1 MNSQIHDTDGLP
13 SASTLDSITL
23 GQLKAMVGPLPKPK
37 QSFFD
42 YVYDDEDTVMNE
54 IDEFYSYVEMPQV
67 AENVKAWEGSFISG
81 TALCYFSPSAGLR
94 LILTTTCR
102 TKDWT
107 KAPVSQ
113 RKAHVELLLESLEH
127 RDAEVRFTNARRL
140 FYVLQGTFVET
151 TSPEHQLHWIFE
163 NCKVVRSV
171 NGVSSIVEAM
181 KIASSK
187 HDMLCGLSDL
197 DASHFNISAQEK
209 SDLTDEV
216 VTEIYI
222 YLGMLYHLIEIFK
235 GHDDFADELMSLD
248 PPLPVYLFNVIA
260 GLRDKGVRTYPIK
273 KLLLVLWKTL
283 LTCCGGIRELTRVK
297 KLSRELAGLPPA
309 TETGEPFVS
318 PDQFTSHLRISV
330 DYIKSSPLDIETFRQ
345 ETAVKYPTFTPPQQP
360 IFQPVPIVPEPQ
372 KIPKPVNPP
381 LYSSKLA
388 QAYSPIPV
396 RHHYHHDD
404 DTNVG
409 LHGIPHH
416 YFQPPQQHQQY
427 RPIPQTA
434 TPAPSPPPSPKPKKQ
449 QYQTDQNRPFLFP
462 FPKGQF
468 GKDARFVP
476 FAINE
481 ADQLFNKH
489 MYVSLSLWQMWRT
502 REDCIAAESGLEH
515 MPGDDEFQSSTF
527 TANDPEVAEP
537 LPDIAL
543 LGVKI
548 EESMKILETSDSSAE
563 KRKARERKEDLMRLK
578 RVEQI
583 YSAILPGISGWV
595 GVLLKLL
602 LATVSPDRMQGP
614 QSSTSSVFPPGV
626 ASPQEQPP
634 APSPTLDEIDVTRH
648 REVTS
653 KAVSAILLLIL
664 KWFKVSHVMKFH
676 QLGQH
681 LLDTNCLLLILK
693 IFGLQEVATS
703 VVSKADAPDHNFFR
717 YCLLNFSRDLHPV
730 RPEDNQPRP
739 SRYTQNKTTI
749 LPNGEKHEEEVEY
762 VSEYSWRN
770 FFSAIN
776 FAKIMQ
782 KLSKGRSHRIW
793 MLVQY
798 KSSIE
803 VGNTE
808 ASVTGQSPYAATAC
822 PQVDQE
828 SGTVLWAKM
837 ETMYAIIIYSFLYT
851 RVNSPFYVANMK
863 VITSIYLNCRPD
875 LRDEWL
881 TGSEVDDATD
891 AQAQELALRHL
902 VKFYNNKRYGPA
914 AASSQHGPLHR
925 KSGSVSHHIE
935 GLPPGPELANIIR
948 PLGTP
953 NTVDS
958 DVFPPARAQAP
969 DTSIFLPY
977 ITEDIAFEEEYEEY
991 LSDMGWSESESVTT
1005 DGPLF
1010 PGGTSAWH
1018 RLPAFASE
1026 MVDGIS
1032 DSESIVSIGD
1042 LGDARLD
1049 TGRDDDRDGVDENL
1063 NNWEH
1068 MSPKTMAALPKSPAG
1083 TRRSSSGSGLRPV
1096 LPFGLDDGSAID
1108 PDEDEDLAV
1117 GPVPKDESN
1126 PFASGAGVDEVE
1138 YAYGQ
1143 VEFPLS

>member
-1 MNSQIHDTDGLP
+1 MNSSQPQDTNI
-13 SASTLDSITL
+13 SSSTSGLDSITL
-23 GQLKAMVGPLPKPK
+23 GQLRAMVGSAPRPK
-37 QSFFD
+37 QSYFD
-42 YVYDDEDTVMNE
+42 FVYDDEDTVMNE

-67 AENVKAWEGSFISG
+67 AENLKAWEGSFPIE
-81 TALCYFSPSAGLR
+81 
-94 LILTTTCR
+94 
-102 TKDWT
+102 WT
-107 KAPVSQ
+107 KAPLSQ
-113 RKAHVELLLESLEH
+113 RKVHVEFLLESLEH
-127 RDAEVRFTNARRL
+127 CDSEIRFANARRL
-140 FYVLQGTFVET
+140 FYVLQGTFAET
-151 TSPEHQLHWIFE
+151 VSPEDQLRWVVE
-163 NCKVVRSV
+163 NCKVVRSA

-197 DASHFNISAQEK
+197 DAAHFHISIQEK
-209 SDLTDEV
+209 ADLTDEV

-222 YLGMLYHLIEIFK
+222 YLGMLYHLIEVFK
-235 GHDDFADELMSLD
+235 GQDDFADELMSLD
-248 PPLPVYLFNVIA
+248 PPLPVYLFNVVS
-260 GLRDKGVRTYPIK
+260 GLRDKGVKTYPIK
-273 KLLLVLWKTL
+273 KLLLLLWKTL
-283 LTCCGGIRELTRVK
+283 LACCGGIRELARVK
-297 KLSRELAGLPPA
+297 KLSRELAGLPA
-309 TETGEPFVS
+309 S
-318 PDQFTSHLRISV
+318 PEIAER
-330 DYIKSSPLDIETFRQ
+330 IKSSPLDIDTFRQ
-345 ETAVKYPTFTPPQQP
+345 ETAVKYPTFSPPHNP
-360 IFQPVPIVPEPQ
+360 IPVVISEPQ
-372 KIPKPVNPP
+372 KASKPSNPP
-381 LYSSKLA
+381 ASTLKLA

-404 DTNVG
+404 DSNF
-409 LHGIPHH
+409 GIPGA
-416 YFQPPQQHQQY
+416 PHQQFQA
-427 RPIPQTA
+427 PQRSQWPVPQPA

-449 QYQTDQNRPFLFP
+449 QYQTDQSRPFLFP

-468 GKDARFVP
+468 GRDARYVP

-481 ADQLFNKH
+481 ADYLYHKH
-489 MYVSLSLWQMWRT
+489 MYVSLALWQMWRT
-502 REDCIAAESGLEH
+502 REDCITAESGLEH
-515 MPGDDEFQSSTF
+515 MPGEDEFQSSTF
-527 TANDPEVAEP
+527 TANQDPEVAEP

-543 LGVKI
+543 LDTKI
-548 EESMKILETSDSSAE
+548 EEAMKTLETAESSTE
-563 KRKARERKEDLMRLK
+563 KRKALERKEDLMRLK

-583 YSAILPGISGWV
+583 YSAVLPGINGWV
-595 GVLLKLL
+595 SVLLKLL
-602 LATVSPDRMQGP
+602 LATVSPDRNMQGP

-626 ASPQEQPP
+626 SSPPEQPS
-634 APSPTLDEIDVTRH
+634 APPPTLDEIDVMRH

-653 KAVSAILLLIL
+653 KAVSAILLLVL
-664 KWFKVSHVMKFH
+664 KWFKELQMLTDALDIMKFH
-676 QLGQH
+676 HLGQH

-717 YCLLNFSRDLHPV
+717 YCLLNFSRHPQSTHL
-730 RPEDNQPRP
+730 DNNPRP
-739 SRYTQNKTTI
+739 ARQTVIKTTT
-749 LPNGEKHEEEVEY
+749 LPNGEKHEEEIEQVT
-762 VSEYSWRN
+762 EYSWRN

-798 KSSIE
+798 KSSAILKR
-803 VGNTE
+803 VLRVMHPMLQLHVLKLIKSQVPFCGRKWR
-808 ASVTGQSPYAATAC
+808 QS
-822 PQVDQE
+822 
-828 SGTVLWAKM
+828 
-837 ETMYAIIIYSFLYT
+837 
-851 RVNSPFYVANMK
+851 NMK

-881 TGSEVDDATD
+881 TGYEVDDASD

-902 VKFYNNKRYGPA
+902 VKFYNTKRYGPT

-925 KSGSVSHHIE
+925 KSGSISHPVE
-935 GLPPGPELANIIR
+935 GLHPGPELSNLIR

-969 DTSIFLPY
+969 DPSIFLPY

-991 LSDMGWSESESVTT
+991 LSDMGWSDSDST
-1005 DGPLF
+1005 DGSMF
-1010 PGGTSAWH
+1010 AGASNAWQ

-1026 MVDGIS
+1026 MADGIS

-1042 LGDARLD
+1042 LGDDARLD
-1049 TGRDDDRDGVDENL
+1049 TGRDDDRDSVDENL

-1083 TRRSSSGSGLRPV
+1083 ARRSSSGSGLRPV

-1108 PDEDEDLAV
+1108 PEDEEEIAV
-1117 GPVPKDESN
+1117 GPVPKDDSN

-1138 YAYGQ
+1138 YAYG
-1143 VEFPLS
+1143 